1 MIIWLASYPK
11 SGNTWVRLFL
21 NSLINDKTSEVD
33 INNIQIR
40 QFPLRYDFS
49 NLNIDMDNIQ
59 EFISNCI
66 VCQDKINLDNSIK
79 IFKTHNAFWRAGN
92 NQFTNEEN
100 TKGVIHIVRD
110 PRNIITS
117 FKNHFFLR
125 TYNEALALMK
135 NENVW
140 GGELKKNEVPHL
152 ISSWEHHF
160 ESWAMFTKNYILF
173 KYEDIQDN
181 PKKQIN
187 RLIEYLQKFIK
198 INPDAQT
205 IDQIIKDTNFE
216 NLKSLEK
223 EGKFLENSIDYK
235 TNNKATFF
243 NLGPKNDYK
252 KLLDKEIQI
261 EIEKRFK
268 DTMKKLN
275 YLE

>member
-1 MIIWLASYPK
+1 
-11 SGNTWVRLFL
+11 
-21 NSLINDKTSEVD
+21 
-33 INNIQIR
+33 
-40 QFPLRYDFS
+40 
-49 NLNIDMDNIQ
+49 
-59 EFISNCI
+59 
-66 VCQDKINLDNSIK
+66 
-79 IFKTHNAFWRAGN
+79 
-92 NQFTNEEN
+92 
-100 TKGVIHIVRD
+100 
-110 PRNIITS
+110 
-117 FKNHFFLR
+117 
-125 TYNEALALMK
+125 MK

-140 GGELKKNEVPHL
+140 GGELKTNEVPHF

-160 ESWAMFTKNYILF
+160 ESWAMFPKNYILF

-198 INPDAQT
+198 INPDTQT

-243 NLGPKNDYK
+243 NLGPKNDYR

-275 YLE
+275 YLN